1 MSLEY
6 LFNFRSLTRNLLMYL
21 MYVDESGDSGITNSP
36 TRYFVLTGIVVHEL
50 RWNDY
55 LSRVIDYRKRI
66 RNSFGLLLRDEIHS
80 AKMLNKPGE
89 LVRIKRNDRLSI
101 IKYFVNELALMQDLS
116 IINVVVDKEGKAGD
130 YDVLGNAWKAL
141 VQRFSNTMSH
151 RNFPGPANADDRG
164 LIIPDMSEVKK
175 ITEIIR
181 KMRRYNP
188 IPNQNEYGQG
198 YRNLL
203 VTNFVED
210 PYFKDSRKSYFIQ
223 AADVAAF
230 VLYQSICPSS
240 YMKKKSGQ
248 NFFKRL
254 KGVLCTAAS
263 NNDPDGIVRL

>member
-1 MSLEY
+1 
-6 LFNFRSLTRNLLMYL
+6 MYL
-21 MYVDESGDSGITNSP
+21 MYIDESGDSGLINSP
-36 TRYFVLTGIVVHEL
+36 TRYFTLTGVVVHEL
-50 RWNDY
+50 RWNEY
-55 LSRVIDYRKRI
+55 LSRLIEFRKRM
-66 RNSFGLLLRDEIHS
+66 RDSFGLLLREEVH
-80 AKMLNKPGE
+80 AARMLNKPGE

-101 IKYFVNELALMQDLS
+101 IKYFVNELASMQDLS
-116 IINVVVDKEGKAGD
+116 IINVVVDKQGKPAN
-130 YDVLGNAWKAL
+130 YDVLENAWKVL

-164 LIIPDMSEVKK
+164 LIVPDMSEVKK

-188 IPNQNEYGQG
+188 VPNQPIHGSG

-210 PYFKDSRKSYFIQ
+210 PYFKDSRQSYFIQ

-230 VLYQSICPSS
+230 VLYQSIAPSS
-240 YMKKKSGQ
+240 FMKKKSGH

-254 KGVLCTAAS
+254 KGVLCTVAS
-263 NNDPDGIVRL
+263 NNDPHGIVWL